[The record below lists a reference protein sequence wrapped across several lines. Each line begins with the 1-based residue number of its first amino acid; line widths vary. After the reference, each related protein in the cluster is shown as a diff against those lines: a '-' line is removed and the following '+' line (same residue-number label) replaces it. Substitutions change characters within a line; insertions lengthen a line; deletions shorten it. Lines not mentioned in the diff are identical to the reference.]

1 MLLRARHVKASTF
14 IGAGQLSLVA
24 GLVLERFAHPGAD
37 FWQGFVA
44 GLTGVLIGLSLVLNL
59 RGLTLAR
66 QERKTG
72 G

>member
-1 MLLRARHVKASTF
+1 MLLRARSVKPSAL
-14 IGAGQLSLVA
+14 IGAGQLALAA
-24 GLVLERFAHPGAD
+24 GLVLERFAHPAAD

-59 RGLTLAR
+59 RGLILAR
-66 QERKTG
+66 QERRTG